1 MWRPYVITNIY
12 GNKRVMRDTK
22 LYKTKNEA
30 IRAMKIKNK
39 KWMELNY
46 DKQYSKASNFEY
58 GAIEVGKDGYKYK
71 KGISGNKKL
80 LSDINKM
87 QKSSSNFFGIKF

>member
-1 MWRPYVITNIY
+1 
-12 GNKRVMRDTK
+12 MRDTK
-22 LYKTKNEA
+22 LYKTREEA

-46 DKQYSKASNFEY
+46 DKAYSKASNFEY
-58 GAIEVGKDGYKYK
+58 GAVEVGKDGYKYK
-71 KGISGNKKL
+71 KGREGNKKL
-80 LSDINKM
+80 LSDLNKM